1 MGLQFLEILGWARRR
16 KVFATLLVLFTLS
29 VGILIGSLVSGRAVA
44 SRDQRATGAS
54 LLAVPDPVT
63 LSNAFSG
70 ISKKIGPAVV
80 NISTTQILDKPKTAP
95 KKPKSPNDPFE
106 DFYNKYFDSPDNGP
120 DAERSLGPA

>member
-1 MGLQFLEILGWARRR
+1 MPRQQRSAGQSVRIRSTGMGLQFHEILGWARRQ
-16 KVFATLLVLFTLS
+16 KVFATLLILFTLS

-44 SRDQRATGAS
+44 DRDQRATGAS

-80 NISTTQILDKPKTAP
+80 N
-95 KKPKSPNDPFE
+95 
-106 DFYNKYFDSPDNGP
+106 
-120 DAERSLGPA
+120 